1 MSDPGIID
9 WPAWTVSPPGRYV
22 LEWEQAQLDHVVGD
36 IFGYHALQLGL
47 PQLDA
52 LRENRMPYRGLVLDG
67 ASRASAPYTVPR
79 PKNVHSLNGAK
90 GSALQGAERSGGGAS
105 TGSSGGAGESGGDG
119 GGVGGVGGIS
129 SVGGTGGAD
138 GTSGV
143 GGTGGTANN
152 GTSGPVGFS
161 DSRAS
166 VTALPSRGSAHA
178 PAFARSTIWCEFVEL
193 PFEAQSVD
201 LIVLPHTLEFTPD
214 PHRLLREVERVLM
227 PDGRLVISG
236 FNSLSL
242 WGMRQ
247 SIGRMT
253 RRPFVP
259 GTHDLIAFTR
269 LKDWIKLLGF
279 EFDRGRFGCYR
290 PPLVTDQWLTRYDFM
305 ESAGDRWWPIFG
317 ATYMITAVKRVR
329 GMRMI
334 GPKWAKK
341 PALAPGLAPVATPN
355 SRSSI
360 ERETQSK

>member
-1 MSDPGIID
+1 MADHGIID

-52 LRENRMPYRGLVLDG
+52 LRENRMPYRGLVLDS
-67 ASRASAPYTVPR
+67 ASRASAPYTLPR
-79 PKNVHSLNGAK
+79 AKGARSLNG
-90 GSALQGAERSGGGAS
+90 GGVNSTTMSGGGAS
-105 TGSSGGAGESGGDG
+105 AGSPFGTPSN
-119 GGVGGVGGIS
+119 GGVSG
-129 SVGGTGGAD
+129 SVSRDSLAGAD
-138 GTSGV
+138 GTPLAGPD
-143 GGTGGTANN
+143 A
-152 GTSGPVGFS
+152 GPVGGAPGAL
-161 DSRAS
+161 DTLAS
-166 VTALPSRGSAHA
+166 VTSLPNRGAHT
-178 PAFARSTIWCEFVEL
+178 PPFARSTIWCEFVEL

-201 LIVLPHTLEFTPD
+201 LVVMPHTLEFTPD

-227 PDGRLVISG
+227 PDGRLVIAG

-247 SIGRMT
+247 SVGRMT
-253 RRPFVP
+253 RKPFVP

-290 PPLVTDQWLTRYDFM
+290 PPLVTDQWLTRYEFM

-329 GMRMI
+329 GMRMV

-341 PALAPGLAPVATPN
+341 PALAPGLAPVATPH

-360 ERETQSK
+360 ERENQNS

>member
-1 MSDPGIID
+1 MSDHGIID
-9 WPAWTVSPPGRYV
+9 WPAWTVSPPGQYV
-22 LEWEQAQLDHVVGD
+22 LAWEQAQLDHVVGD

-67 ASRASAPYTVPR
+67 ASRASAPYTLP
-79 PKNVHSLNGAK
+79 PAK
-90 GSALQGAERSGGGAS
+90 HARAAS
-105 TGSSGGAGESGGDG
+105 DAVKS
-119 GGVGGVGGIS
+119 
-129 SVGGTGGAD
+129 
-138 GTSGV
+138 
-143 GGTGGTANN
+143 
-152 GTSGPVGFS
+152 
-161 DSRAS
+161 AS
-166 VTALPSRGSAHA
+166 VTQLPSRGSAHA
-178 PAFARSTIWCEFVEL
+178 PAFSRSTIWCEFVEL

-201 LIVLPHTLEFTPD
+201 LVVLPHTLEFTPD

-227 PDGRLVISG
+227 PDGRLVIAG

-247 SIGRMT
+247 SMGRMT
-253 RRPFVP
+253 RNPFVP

-290 PPLVTDQWLTRYDFM
+290 PPLVTDKWLQRYEFM

-329 GMRMI
+329 GVRLV

-355 SRSSI
+355 SHNTI
-360 ERETQSK
+360 ERKIQQR